1 MTPPLWTLLYAL
13 ALAAPLPATAQARVR
28 VVVMDLEPSTPE
40 LKSAAGVLTGVV
52 LDELG
57 RQPQIAAMG
66 SSEIAAMIGLERQR
80 ALLGCEGGTDC
91 LAEMGNALGA
101 KYVLRGTVGALGKS
115 LRLDLTLLDTARAGA
130 AAREGGTASREEDL
144 EAEARAAVRRLAFAV
159 QRPATAAAA
168 TTTPTPAASSGGPG
182 PWPWV
187 LTGGGGALLA
197 AGGAGIGWAWSV
209 QAAFDAQ
216 QLGNPQVSSPTV
228 SRADAARAVTV
239 YPFAWGSAAGG
250 AAAVAAGVIWLLL
263 PSPPA
268 NGPRVA
274 SAPGGASVRIDF

>member
-1 MTPPLWTLLYAL
+1 MAAL
-13 ALAAPLPATAQARVR
+13 ALAAPLPAAAQARVR

-57 RQPQIAAMG
+57 RQPQIAALG
-66 SSEIAAMIGLERQR
+66 SSEIAAMIGMERQR
-80 ALLGCEGGTDC
+80 ALLGCEGGSDC

-144 EAEARAAVRRLAFAV
+144 EPEARAAVRRLAFAV
-159 QRPATAAAA
+159 QRPAAAPG
-168 TTTPTPAASSGGPG
+168 TPPAASTGGPG

-187 LTGGGGALLA
+187 LTGGGGVLLA

-216 QLGNPQVSSPTV
+216 QLGNPQASSPTV
-228 SRADAARAVTV
+228 SRADAARAVTL
-239 YPFAWGSAAGG
+239 YPYVWGSAAGG
-250 AAAVAAGVIWLLL
+250 AAAVAAGVLWLLL
-263 PSPPA
+263 PAPS

-274 SAPGGASVRIDF
+274 AAPGGAAVRIDF

>member
-1 MTPPLWTLLYAL
+1 MLAAL
-13 ALAAPLPATAQARVR
+13 ALAAPLSAEAQGRVR
-28 VVVMDLEPSTPE
+28 VVVMDLEPASPE

-57 RQPQIAAMG
+57 RAPHIAALG
-66 SSEIAAMIGLERQR
+66 SSEIAALLGLERQR
-80 ALLGCEGGTDC
+80 ALLGCDAGSDC

-101 KYVLRGTVGALGKS
+101 KYVLRGTVGALGRS

-144 EAEARAAVRRLAFAV
+144 EAEARSAVRRLAFAV
-159 QRPATAAAA
+159 RAPAS
-168 TTTPTPAASSGGPG
+168 PAAPAGSAPAAPTGSAGGHG

-187 LTGGGGALLA
+187 LTGGGAALAA

-216 QLGNPQVSSPTV
+216 QLGNPQVSTPTV
-228 SRADAARAVTV
+228 SRADAARAVTL
-239 YPFAWGSAAGG
+239 YPFAWGTAAGG
-250 AAAVAAGVIWLLL
+250 AAAAAAGIVWLLI
-263 PSPPA
+263 PAPPPGTA
-268 NGPRVA
+268 RLVPV
-274 SAPGGASVRIDF
+274 PGGAAVQIDL